1 MERLYDFI
9 LNFVFKGKAPS
20 KQEIKKIVLEISD
33 IFTFSE
39 QYRPLN
45 YLKDEALIKGYLL
58 YFVPVNLSKI
68 YSIFRELYR
77 HPALLNKREIKIVDI
92 GCGPSPAILPLLSLI
107 DHMGL
112 KLKHV
117 RYVGVEQEGKAIEI
131 AEKLINFFKPSN
143 FSIKYDFIK
152 SDASDLKSYLEIKEI
167 KPDLMIFS
175 NSLGELF
182 DKASID
188 RETFINFIKPFTY
201 KNPEFTLMII
211 EPGTKKSSMR
221 LHELRDALISE
232 LDFYPYS
239 PCLDNLPCSAFK
251 VRNWCYEERRWTAP
265 SYLTFLS
272 SVGLQ
277 VNYLKFSYVVF
288 RKDGIN
294 IKETFG
300 LEGEIIKNTSHLLN
314 EKGKSRL
321 WACWKGDLVD
331 IEKLKRDF
339 SEDEQW
345 LKIKKG
351 AYFLIDKYLKLSDKK
366 VRIPKDCEIK
376 ILYSP

>member
-1 MERLYDFI
+1 MNL
-9 LNFVFKGKAPS
+9 VFKGKEPS
-20 KQEIKKIVLEISD
+20 KQEIKKIVLEVSD

-68 YSIFRELYR
+68 YSIFKELYR

-131 AEKLINFFKPSN
+131 AEKLINFFKSSN

-201 KNPEFTLMII
+201 KNPEFTLIII

-239 PCLDNLPCSAFK
+239 PCLDNLPCSVYK

-265 SYLTFLS
+265 SYLAFLS

-277 VNYLKFSYVVF
+277 VNCLKFSYVVL

-300 LEGEIIKNTSHLLN
+300 LDGEIIKNTSHLLN

-321 WACWKGDLVD
+321 WACWRGDLVD

-351 AYFLIDKYLKLSDKK
+351 AYFSIDKYLKLSEKK